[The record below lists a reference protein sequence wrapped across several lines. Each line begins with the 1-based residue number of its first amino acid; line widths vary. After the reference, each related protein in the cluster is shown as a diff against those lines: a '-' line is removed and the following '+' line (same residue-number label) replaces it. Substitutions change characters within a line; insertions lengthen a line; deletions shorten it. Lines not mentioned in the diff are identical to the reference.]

1 MLPQALATLAVESV
15 EAEPSKTP
23 FYVLGGLLAVYA
35 VVISFTGMRGGA
47 TFPGSAGA
55 RAGVMAVTALLVAAA
70 VASALLTS

>member
-1 MLPQALATLAVESV
+1 MLLQALATLAVESV

-55 RAGVMAVTALLVAAA
+55 RAGVMAVTTLLVVAAM
-70 VASALLTS
+70 ASAVLTA